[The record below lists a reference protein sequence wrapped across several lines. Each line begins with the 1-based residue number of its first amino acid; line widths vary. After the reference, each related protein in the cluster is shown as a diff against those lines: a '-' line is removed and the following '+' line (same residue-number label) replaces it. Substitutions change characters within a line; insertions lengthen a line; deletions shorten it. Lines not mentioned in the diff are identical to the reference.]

1 MGPMNMKSN
10 LAQELSENN
19 QANFLSGDVVVL
31 KSLNL
36 LSINELITL
45 QEFDGKHWT
54 TDHRIGRVAES
65 AIRTATT
72 TELMMKR
79 RLSAIELSLAEVS

>member
-1 MGPMNMKSN
+1 MNMKSN
-10 LAQELSENN
+10 VAQQINENN
-19 QANFLSGDVVVL
+19 QSNFLSGDVVVL
-31 KSLNL
+31 KNLNL
-36 LSINELITL
+36 LSINELFTL
-45 QEFDGKHWT
+45 KEFDGKHWT
-54 TDHRIGRVAES
+54 TDHRIGRVAEC

>member
-10 LAQELSENN
+10 LAQQINKNN

-36 LSINELITL
+36 LSVNELITL

-54 TDHRIGRVAES
+54 TDHRIGRVAN
-65 AIRTATT
+65 I
-72 TELMMKR
+72 
-79 RLSAIELSLAEVS
+79 

>member
-1 MGPMNMKSN
+1 MNMKSN
-10 LAQELSENN
+10 VAQQINKNN
-19 QANFLSGDVVVL
+19 QSNFLSGDVVVL

-36 LSINELITL
+36 LSVNELITL
-45 QEFDGKHWT
+45 KEFDGKHWT

-72 TELMMKR
+72 IELMMKR
-79 RLSAIELSLAEVS
+79 RLSPIELSLAEVS

>member
-1 MGPMNMKSN
+1 MKSN
-10 LAQELSENN
+10 VAQQIYENN
-19 QANFLSGDVVVL
+19 QSNFLPGDVVVL
-31 KSLNL
+31 KNLNL
-36 LSINELITL
+36 LSVNEFITL
-45 QEFDGKHWT
+45 KEFYGKHWT

>member
-1 MGPMNMKSN
+1 MKLN

-36 LSINELITL
+36 LSVNELITL
-45 QEFDGKHWT
+45 HEFDGKHWT
-54 TDHRIGRVAES
+54 TDQRIGRVAES

>member
-1 MGPMNMKSN
+1 MKSN

-19 QANFLSGDVVVL
+19 QSNFLPGDVVVL
-31 KSLNL
+31 KNLNL
-36 LSINELITL
+36 LSVNELITL
-45 QEFDGKHWT
+45 HKFDGKHWT
-54 TDHRIGRVAES
+54 TDHRIGRVTES

>member
-1 MGPMNMKSN
+1 MKLN

-19 QANFLSGDVVVL
+19 QSNFLPGDVVVL

-36 LSINELITL
+36 LTVNELITL
-45 QEFDGKHWT
+45 NKFDGKYCT

-65 AIRTATT
+65 AIRTVTT

>member
-1 MGPMNMKSN
+1 MNMKSN
-10 LAQELSENN
+10 VAQQIYENN
-19 QANFLSGDVVVL
+19 QSNFLPGDVVVL
-31 KSLNL
+31 KNLNL
-36 LSINELITL
+36 LSVNEFITL
-45 QEFDGKHWT
+45 KEFDGKHWT